1 MNEKKVVFY
10 NEKIKIRFAN
20 KKDVYPI
27 YRIGTST
34 QEFAVSKG
42 IRFYEKDEIGQ
53 WIKDR
58 ENNMIVVATT
68 NSKIVGFACCKIMT
82 QYWAMVDN
90 FYVSSI
96 FRKKGIGTRIENFLE
111 KELKKRRIDYIT
123 RLVKPKNKASRKFL
137 KERGFKEHNRYIW
150 IDKTL

>member
-1 MNEKKVVFY
+1 MNEKKFVFY

-27 YRIGTST
+27 YRIGIST
-34 QEFAVSKG
+34 QEFAVSKR

-58 ENNMIVVATT
+58 ENNVIVVATMK
-68 NSKIVGFACCKIMT
+68 SKIVGFACYKIMT

-90 FYVSSI
+90 FYVSPL
-96 FRKKGIGTRIENFLE
+96 FRKMGIGTRIENFLE

-123 RLVKPKNKASRKFL
+123 RLVKPENKSSRKFL

-150 IDKTL
+150 IDKPL